1 VNNIKNSLVLK
12 NINYK
17 IDNQIILKDINL
29 EVKKGDFIS
38 LLGESGSGKSTILKI
53 ISGIIDDYQG
63 DVYINNKNVNKVKTK
78 NRKACI
84 VFQDYLLF
92 PHLNVYE
99 NIAFG
104 LKARKENKDYIKK
117 RVKSLI
123 ELTKLEDCEY
133 KYENQLSGG
142 QRQRVAIA
150 RALAI
155 SPDILLLDEP
165 FSSLDDSLKDDMRN
179 FLLDIRKKIDITTI
193 LVTHDKKEAFFMS
206 KKIAVLMDNKI
217 ISYQKPFDLYKY
229 PKTKKLAD
237 FLEERNYIS
246 GYIHDGKFNY
256 KMKNVLDFSCEEA
269 IDESMRSFYE
279 SDINKKVNRNNL
291 DLKEEEQG
299 SFKKMFENINE
310 QKDGYSYKSFDLSYI
325 KSKKS
330 IFSFSEENLFEL
342 CDHIKCDL
350 MINKENIK
358 IYLLRDFYKK
368 YMNIDDDGCKE
379 SIKDYITDNILKLGN
394 SDFKDF
400 DYKLTKADY
409 KKIYNYLMI
418 LNNSLYENLKACSL
432 KDEYIKF
439 FMGRIKK
446 IKFRGSKMSYYIK
459 ALGFLDFYINIDID
473 SNENFNVEDIVVLKI
488 DLEDVLFFD
497 RV

>member
-1 VNNIKNSLVLK
+1 MSNINNSLVLE

-17 IDNQIILKDINL
+17 VDNQIILKDINL

-53 ISGIIDDYQG
+53 IAGIIEDYKG
-63 DVYINNKNVNKVKTK
+63 NVFINEKNVNKVKTK

-104 LKARKENKDYIKK
+104 LRAKKEDKGYIKK
-117 RVKSLI
+117 RVKELI

-155 SPDILLLDEP
+155 NPDILLLDEP
-165 FSSLDDSLKDDMRN
+165 FSSLDDSLKEDMRN
-179 FLLDIRKKIDITTI
+179 FFLDIRKRIDITTI

-206 KKIAVLMDNKI
+206 KKIAVLMDQRI
-217 ISYQKPFDLYKY
+217 IAYEKPFDLYKY
-229 PKTKKLAD
+229 PKNKKLAD
-237 FLEERNYIS
+237 FLAERNYIS
-246 GYIHDGKFNY
+246 GYIHDNKFNY
-256 KMKNVLDFSCEEA
+256 RMKE
-269 IDESMRSFYE
+269 
-279 SDINKKVNRNNL
+279 NL
-291 DLKEEEQG
+291 DSIYEDKLEVKDDN
-299 SFKKMFENINE
+299 SFKELFENINE
-310 QKDGYSYKSFDLSYI
+310 QKDGYVYKSFNLNHI
-325 KSKKS
+325 ESKKS

-358 IYLLRDFYKK
+358 IYTMKMF
-368 YMNIDDDGCKE
+368 IDKE
-379 SIKDYITDNILKLGN
+379 DAFIDE
-394 SDFKDF
+394 
-400 DYKLTKADY
+400 DYKNLY
-409 KKIYNYLMI
+409 KELMSF
-418 LNNSLYENLKACSL
+418 NNDSKERN
-432 KDEYIKF
+432 KF
-439 FMGRIKK
+439 FIGQIKN
-446 IKFRGSKMSYYIK
+446 IKFRGSKMSCSIK
-459 ALGFLDFYINIDID
+459 VLGFLDFNINIDID
-473 SNENFNVEDIVVLKI
+473 SNENFKVEDIIVVKIVLKDI
-488 DLEDVLFFD
+488 LFFD

>member
-1 VNNIKNSLVLK
+1 MDNIKNSLVLK

-17 IDNQIILKDINL
+17 VNNQIILEDINL
-29 EVKKGDFIS
+29 DIKKGDFVS

-53 ISGIIDDYQG
+53 IAGIIENYNG
-63 DVYINNKNVNKVKTK
+63 DVFINEKNVNKVKTK

-104 LKARKENKDYIKK
+104 LRAKKEDNKYIDN
-117 RVKSLI
+117 RVKELI
-123 ELTKLEDCEY
+123 ELTKLEDCKY

-155 SPDILLLDEP
+155 NPDILLLDEP
-165 FSSLDDSLKDDMRN
+165 FSSLDDSLKDSMRN
-179 FLLDIRKKIDITTI
+179 FLMDIRKKVDITTL

-206 KKIAVLMDNKI
+206 KKIAVLMDKKI
-217 ISYQKPFDLYKY
+217 ISYDKPFNLYKY

-246 GYIHDGKFNY
+246 GYINDDKFYYRFKSNLDYSY
-256 KMKNVLDFSCEEA
+256 KKDKSNIFKE
-269 IDESMRSFYE
+269 IFK
-279 SDINKKVNRNNL
+279 DINKTN
-291 DLKEEEQG
+291 
-299 SFKKMFENINE
+299 
-310 QKDGYSYKSFDLSYI
+310 DGYLYNSFDLNYI
-325 KSKKS
+325 KSQRS
-330 IFSFSEENLFEL
+330 IYSFSEENLFEL

-358 IYLLRDFYKK
+358 IYSLEEFYKK
-368 YMNIDDDGCKE
+368 Y
-379 SIKDYITDNILKLGN
+379 
-394 SDFKDF
+394 
-400 DYKLTKADY
+400 DY
-409 KKIYNYLMI
+409 KKADGFVYKDYDYKKVYKDIMI
-418 LNNSLYENLKACSL
+418 FNNNFYKELKTRDNSLCENKYEYMKL
-432 KDEYIKF
+432 
-439 FMGRIKK
+439 FMGLIKK

-459 ALGFLDFYINIDID
+459 VLGFLDFYVNIDID
-473 SNENFNVEDIVVLKI
+473 SNQKFSLEDVVILKI
-488 DLEDVLFFD
+488 ELKDVLFFD
-497 RV
+497 KV

>member
-1 VNNIKNSLVLK
+1 MSNINNSLVLE

-17 IDNQIILKDINL
+17 VDNQIILKDINL

-53 ISGIIDDYQG
+53 IAGIIEDYKG
-63 DVYINNKNVNKVKTK
+63 NVFINEKNVNKVKTK

-104 LKARKENKDYIKK
+104 LRAKKEDKGYIKK
-117 RVKSLI
+117 RVKELI

-155 SPDILLLDEP
+155 NPDILLLDEP
-165 FSSLDDSLKDDMRN
+165 FSSLDDSLKEDMRN
-179 FLLDIRKKIDITTI
+179 FFLDIRKRIDITTI

-206 KKIAVLMDNKI
+206 KKIAVLMDQRI
-217 ISYQKPFDLYKY
+217 IAYEKPFDLYKY
-229 PKTKKLAD
+229 PKNKKLAD
-237 FLEERNYIS
+237 FLAERNYIS
-246 GYIHDGKFNY
+246 GYIHDNKFNY
-256 KMKNVLDFSCEEA
+256 RMKE
-269 IDESMRSFYE
+269 
-279 SDINKKVNRNNL
+279 NL
-291 DLKEEEQG
+291 DSIYEDKLELKDDN
-299 SFKKMFENINE
+299 SFKELFENINE
-310 QKDGYSYKSFDLSYI
+310 QKDGYVYKSFNLNHI
-325 KSKKS
+325 ESKKS

-358 IYLLRDFYKK
+358 IYTMKMF
-368 YMNIDDDGCKE
+368 IDKE
-379 SIKDYITDNILKLGN
+379 DAFIDE
-394 SDFKDF
+394 
-400 DYKLTKADY
+400 DYKNLY
-409 KKIYNYLMI
+409 KELMSF
-418 LNNSLYENLKACSL
+418 NNDSKERN
-432 KDEYIKF
+432 KF
-439 FMGRIKK
+439 FIGQIKN
-446 IKFRGSKMSYYIK
+446 IKFRGSKMSCSIK
-459 ALGFLDFYINIDID
+459 VLGFLDFNINIDID
-473 SNENFNVEDIVVLKI
+473 SNENFKIEDIIVVKIVLKDI
-488 DLEDVLFFD
+488 LFFD